1 MSAWKSQSLSIPPLA
16 LSAAKTVNTISP
28 AQRSERTHCGDGKTG
43 REALAAGVTKNLAS
57 SDMLMRA
64 ALTTVTIDAIRH
76 LDWVAV
82 GIKFRRHLEEAHAA
96 WPKQALR
103 DLDRA
108 ELVGGQQGDS
118 DKVSP
123 TSRSRRT

>member
-28 AQRSERTHCGDGKTG
+28 AQWSERTHCGDGETG
-43 REALAAGVTKNLAS
+43 REALAAGVTKNLANS
-57 SDMLMRA
+57 AMFMRV
-64 ALTTVTIDAIRH
+64 ALTAVTIDAIRH
-76 LDWVAV
+76 LDRVAV

-96 WPKQALR
+96 RPKQALR

-108 ELVGGQQGDS
+108 ELVGGQQGES

-123 TSRSRRT
+123 TSSSRRT

>member
-1 MSAWKSQSLSIPPLA
+1 
-16 LSAAKTVNTISP
+16 
-28 AQRSERTHCGDGKTG
+28 
-43 REALAAGVTKNLAS
+43 
-57 SDMLMRA
+57 MRA

-96 WPKQALR
+96 RPKQALR

-123 TSRSRRT
+123 TSRSQRT